1 MLICIGFFVAKRVTV
16 KSCMR
21 KLNLLH
27 LILLLTVSTAVLILG
42 NTFYTSYQT
51 QRALLIEQTLEA
63 NQAYASKLATNIEG
77 FIVSAQQ
84 QLSFAARDVLLTD
97 RSAQPLDHIVE
108 RLIKQTDSFNSVVI
122 ADAAGTIVAASE
134 TAKNLLNIKPRSA
147 GSLQAL
153 EERKPLISKPFHA
166 VGTVNR
172 TLIFITHPIFDD
184 QENYLGFIGGS
195 IYLQQKSVLYALLG
209 EHFHKK
215 GSTVYAVNQEARLI
229 YHPDAYRVG
238 ELVDDSVVV
247 NKVLANHV
255 GSEQVVNTRG
265 VEVLA
270 GYAYVPSAGWGVVTQ
285 RTLNATL
292 AGMDKQMLAVAQ
304 YSFPFFILILL
315 VVWRVSRWI
324 SMPLSQLAHSAEDLG
339 QPGVDKIIA
348 NVPAWY
354 FEAAQLKRAILRGLA
369 GVNKKIGRLNLESI
383 TDPLTGLINRR
394 GMQAVLDEWQ
404 QLQQSFS
411 VITGD
416 IDHFKRIND
425 EFGHA
430 VGDEVLKYL
439 AKHMQASSRADD
451 LVCRT
456 GGEEFII
463 LLPKTDV
470 SIAYKAAKRLGEQ
483 VSRQDYPGI
492 GRPITLSFG
501 VASWPCGNL
510 SIAEVLKNA
519 DRALYAAKQAGRN
532 QVQSGQ
538 KCLKTR
544 HY

>member
-1 MLICIGFFVAKRVTV
+1 
-16 KSCMR
+16 MR

-63 NQAYASKLATNIEG
+63 NHAYASKLAANIEG

-84 QLSFAARDVLLTD
+84 QLSFAAQDVVLTD
-97 RSAQPLDHIVE
+97 RSTQPLNHIVE

-122 ADAAGTIVAASE
+122 ADAAGTIIAASE
-134 TAKNLLNIKPRSA
+134 MAKNLLNIKPRSE

-153 EERKPLISKPFHA
+153 KQRRPLVSKPFQA
-166 VGTVNR
+166 VGVDNR
-172 TLIFITHPIFDD
+172 TLIFITHPIFDGQD
-184 QENYLGFIGGS
+184 NYLGFIGGS

-209 EHFHKK
+209 EHFYNK
-215 GSTVYAVNQEARLI
+215 GSRVYAVSQDARLI
-229 YHPDAYRVG
+229 YHPDTFRVG
-238 ELVDDSVVV
+238 ELVDDSTIVQ
-247 NKVLANHV
+247 KVLAKQA
-255 GSEQVVNTRG
+255 GSEHATNTQG
-265 VEVLA
+265 TEVLA
-270 GYAYVPSAGWGVVTQ
+270 GYAYVPSTGWGVVTQ
-285 RTLNATL
+285 RTLAATL

-304 YSFPFFILILL
+304 YSFPFFMLILL
-315 VVWRVSRWI
+315 VVWLVSRWI
-324 SMPLSQLAHSAEDLG
+324 AKPLWQLAHSAEDLD

-348 NVPAWY
+348 NVPVWY
-354 FEAAQLKRAILRGLA
+354 FEASQLKRAMLRGIA

-383 TDPLTGLINRR
+383 TDPLTGLMNRR
-394 GMQAVLDEWQ
+394 GMQTVLDEWQ
-404 QLQQSFS
+404 EQQQAFS

-439 AKHMQASSRADD
+439 AKQMLESSREDD

-463 LLPKTDV
+463 LLPKTDA
-470 SIAYKAAKRLGEQ
+470 SIAYKAAQRLGEK
-483 VSRQDYPGI
+483 VSQQDYPTI
-492 GRPITLSFG
+492 GRPITMSFG
-501 VASWPCGNL
+501 VASWPCGNQ
-510 SIAEVLKNA
+510 SIADVLKNA
-519 DRALYAAKQAGRN
+519 DRALYAAKQGGRN
-532 QVQSGQ
+532 QVQGGQ
-538 KCLKTR
+538 AYLIKDGE
-544 HY
+544 